1 MPTTLEE
8 AADACCAAGNRLLV
22 CIERTSGMT
31 GRFTTTPI
39 VSERWPGGSQPLPV
53 KASSR
58 PAVWESTG
66 SPAGSSSPS

>member
-8 AADACCAAGNRLLV
+8 AADAFYAAGNAPPPCSARRR
-22 CIERTSGMT
+22 ITD
-31 GRFTTTPI
+31 GRFTTTLI
-39 VSERWPGGSQPLPV
+39 VSEWWPGGAQPLPV